1 MTFTSIY
8 GILII
13 RNHHFLCEVFYVFDI
28 TQDDKLIRLINR
40 SLAEGK
46 IIELR
51 NLPRKGVPINVCVV
65 EIGRKVLTERKT
77 GE

>member
-1 MTFTSIY
+1 ML
-8 GILII
+8 IL
-13 RNHHFLCEVFYVFDI
+13 RNHHFLCEVFRVFDI

-46 IIELR
+46 IVELR